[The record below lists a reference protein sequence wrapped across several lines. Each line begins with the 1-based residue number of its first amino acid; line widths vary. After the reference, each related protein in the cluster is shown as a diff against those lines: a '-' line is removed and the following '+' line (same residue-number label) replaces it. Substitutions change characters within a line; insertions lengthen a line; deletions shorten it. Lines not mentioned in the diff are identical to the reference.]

1 MRLFV
6 IALLA
11 TAAGCAS
18 LNRQLYGIPSPAFSQ
33 SYGCHGEH
41 TANGRRMA
49 VEKQQDERRGPY
61 IPQVGWNAC
70 RVLMEWGKP
79 RDVNTQQGAHGRSAT
94 WWYGSG
100 MDPIMVTLQERSG
113 RWIVDYVGT

>member
-6 IALLA
+6 ISLLA
-11 TAAGCAS
+11 TGCATM
-18 LNRQLYGIPSPAFSQ
+18 QGVPSPAFSQ

-49 VEKQQDERRGPY
+49 LEEQRNEHRGPY

-70 RVLMEWGKP
+70 RLLMEWGTP
-79 RDVNTQQGAHGRSAT
+79 RDVDTQQSAYINAAT
-94 WWYGSG
+94 WWYG
-100 MDPIMVTLQERSG
+100 DPLNPMMVTLQEQSG
-113 RWIVDYVGT
+113 RWVVTYVGT